1 MTKEWPFQPQEDQ
14 CVTVQQY
21 ETCPVLCRRAR
32 WHSHMKTRQT
42 YGWGW
47 EPVVYHKSIYPLSWK
62 FIRQTRYITCVFGVL
77 RHLCVL
83 SFTSLVCFGF
93 YITCVFQVYITCVF
107 WVLHHLCVLGFKS
120 LVCFG
125 FYVNCVF
132 CVLYHL
138 CVLGFISHVCSELY
152 ITCVF
157 WVLHHLCVPSA
168 FEATVTSLYPAAIK
182 TLPMGATE
190 LLPWPFEIIWLLI

>member
-1 MTKEWPFQPQEDQ
+1 MTKEWPFRPQEDQ

-21 ETCPVLCRRAR
+21 ETCPLLRRRAR

-83 SFTSLVCFGF
+83 SFTSLVCFRF
-93 YITCVFQVYITCVF
+93 ISLVCSEFYITCVF
-107 WVLHHLCVLGFKS
+107 WVLNHLYILGFKS

-138 CVLGFISHVCSELY
+138 CVLHFKHYLFVLGFTSLVCFGFY

-157 WVLHHLCVPSA
+157 WVVHHLRVLG
-168 FEATVTSLYPAAIK
+168 FTSLVCSQCIWSDRDLS
-182 TLPMGATE
+182 LPRRH
-190 LLPWPFEIIWLLI
+190 